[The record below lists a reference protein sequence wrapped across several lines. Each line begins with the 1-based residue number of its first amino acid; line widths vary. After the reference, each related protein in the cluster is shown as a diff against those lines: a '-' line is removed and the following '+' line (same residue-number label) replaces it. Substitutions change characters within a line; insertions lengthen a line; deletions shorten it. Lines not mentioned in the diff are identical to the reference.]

1 MGSRPKRMKDMNRFT
16 QSIDTRHS
24 FQLSKPRL
32 LLTKW
37 RMDSWFPQIK
47 IRMRTAD
54 EIKRYDPRGL
64 AFSNINTAGDLV
76 QDERRAS
83 GQPTPGTERD

>member
-1 MGSRPKRMKDMNRFT
+1 MAKANEGYEPLHAIYWCATCFPAIEATIASD
-16 QSIDTRHS
+16 
-24 FQLSKPRL
+24 
-32 LLTKW
+32 KW

-47 IRMRTAD
+47 IRRLTSD
-54 EIKRYDPRGL
+54 EIKRYDLGGL
-64 AFSNINTAGDLV
+64 AISNINTAGDFA